1 MSHVLREQK
10 RKKGFFDFFPAP
22 HFLFL
27 TTVGVSLSDKE
38 LHLIEF
44 RQSTHAGELVLSE
57 WNEQPLPPGAISAGY
72 INDIPAVVKAISE
85 LRKKNPFSYVRATLP
100 EEKAYLFTVE
110 VEKEPFE
117 SLRDRVAFTI
127 EENVPVTLA
136 KSVFDFD
143 IIGETKGRSTIKV
156 AVCVLPTKSV
166 AFYTQIFQDAGATP
180 ISFDVE
186 SQAIGRAVIPAGD
199 RRTHLIINI
208 GEEKTGLYVVE
219 DEVVQF
225 SSTPPYGTRSD
236 ESGYTDLLSLKA
248 EIRKVFAFW
257 NTRLDKEGI
266 PEKKIEKVLLTGAEA
281 KKDDFINELM
291 ADIDVPYALANV
303 WSNAFSVEEYP
314 PDIPYD
320 ESLRYAAA
328 IGAALPKKEP
338 RYV

>member
-1 MSHVLREQK
+1 MSHVLRESD
-10 RKKGFFDFFPAP
+10 RKKGFFDFFPTP

-44 RQSTHAGELVLSE
+44 RQSKHAGELILSE
-57 WNEQPLPPGAISAGY
+57 WNEAGLPPGAIDAGY
-72 INDIPAVVKAISE
+72 IHDIPAVVKAIAE
-85 LRKKNPFSYVRATLP
+85 LRAKNPFTFVRATLP

-117 SLRDRVAFTI
+117 SLRDRVAFTV

-136 KSVFDFD
+136 KSIFDFD
-143 IIGETKGRSTIKV
+143 IIGETRGKSTIKV
-156 AVCVLPTKSV
+156 AVCVLPNKSV
-166 AFYTQIFQDAGATP
+166 AFYTQIFEEAGATP

-186 SQAIGRAVIPAGD
+186 SQAIARAVIRSGD
-199 RRTHLIINI
+199 ARTHLIINT

-225 SSTPPYGTRSD
+225 SSTPPYGTRADANGYSD
-236 ESGYTDLLSLKA
+236 LANLKA

-257 NTRLDKEGI
+257 NTRLDKDSTPG
-266 PEKKIEKVLLTGAEA
+266 KKIEKVLITGAEA
-281 KKDDFINELM
+281 KKEDFISELM
-291 ADIDVPYALANV
+291 SDIDVPHALANV
-303 WSNAFSVEEYP
+303 WANAFSIEEYP
-314 PDIPYD
+314 PDIPFD

-328 IGAALPKKEP
+328 IGAALPKKQP